1 MAKIKYYYD
10 TESCR
15 YERIKVTKWEIF
27 LNIAGVLMLS
37 AILGVL
43 LAWIYNSFYKSERE
57 AELIREV
64 EELKSYYQLINK
76 KLEEADKVLTAL
88 QERDDKVYR
97 VIFAVDPIPKE
108 VRIAGSGGTEKYTDL
123 LKKGLQSEKLIL
135 STLQK
140 VDMLK
145 RKMYVQSKSYDEI
158 MQLAKNKEDRLAR
171 IPAIQ
176 PISNKELTRL
186 SSGFGM
192 RFHPIFGGLQFHPG
206 IDFAAPHGTPVYAT
220 ADGEVIVARNNF
232 GGYGNEIQIKHSED
246 YTTLYAHLSRFNVRV
261 GQKVKRGECIGY
273 VGSTGFST
281 APHLH
286 YEVIYKGEKV
296 NPVYYFYNDL
306 SPEQYDK
313 ILELASR
320 QNRSLGAVG
329 SSNMAVYK

>member
-10 TESCR
+10 TDSCR
-15 YERIKVTKWEIF
+15 YERVQVSKWELF
-27 LNIAGVLMLS
+27 LNIAGIVVLASLF
-37 AILGVL
+37 GVL
-43 LAWIYNSFYKSERE
+43 FTFLYAKFHKSDKELELA
-57 AELIREV
+57 REV

-76 KLEEADKVLTAL
+76 KLDESDKVLSSL

-97 VIFAVDPIPKE
+97 VIFAADPIPKE
-108 VRIAGSGGTEKYTDL
+108 IRIAGAGGTEKYSDL
-123 LKKGLQSEKLIL
+123 LQKGLQTEKLIL
-135 STLQK
+135 NTLQK

-158 MQLAKNKEDRLAR
+158 MQMAKNKEDRLSR

-192 RFHPIFGGLQFHPG
+192 RFHPIFGGAQFHPG
-206 IDFAAPHGTPVYAT
+206 IDFAAPHGTPIYAT
-220 ADGEVIVARNNF
+220 ADGEVVVANNNF

-246 YTTLYAHLSRFNVRV
+246 YTTLYAHLSRFNVRL

-320 QNRSLGAVG
+320 QNRSLGAVD
-329 SSNMAVYK
+329 SRNVKIQE

>member
-15 YERIKVTKWEIF
+15 YERVQVKKSDILLNIIGFIFFSGLFGLSYIF
-27 LNIAGVLMLS
+27 LYAQ
-37 AILGVL
+37 
-43 LAWIYNSFYKSERE
+43 FHKSDKE
-57 AELIREV
+57 AELVKEI

-76 KLEEADKVLTAL
+76 KLDESDKVLSSL

-97 VIFAVDPIPKE
+97 VIFSADPVPMSA
-108 VRIAGSGGTEKYTDL
+108 RIAGAGGADKYADL
-123 LKKGLQSEKLIL
+123 LKKGLNSEKLVL

-140 VDMLK
+140 IDRLK

-158 MQLAKNKEDRLAR
+158 MQMARSKEDRLAH

-186 SSGFGM
+186 TSGFGT
-192 RFHPIFGGLQFHPG
+192 RFHPIFGGAQFHPG
-206 IDFAAPHGTPVYAT
+206 IDFAAPHGTPIYAT
-220 ADGEVIVARNNF
+220 ADGEVTVANNNF
-232 GGYGNEIQIKHSED
+232 GGYGNEIQIKHSEE
-246 YTTLYAHLSRFNVRV
+246 YTTLYAHMSRFNVSK

-286 YEVIYKGEKV
+286 YEVIFKGEKV

-320 QNRSLGAVG
+320 ENKSLGAVDAR
-329 SSNMAVYK
+329 SMKIQE

>member
-15 YERIKVTKWEIF
+15 YERVQVNKWDIAF
-27 LNIAGVLMLS
+27 NIAGLLIF
-37 AILGVL
+37 AALFGLGFTF
-43 LAWIYNSFYKSERE
+43 IYTKFHKSDKE
-57 AELIREV
+57 AELAKEV

-76 KLEEADKVLTAL
+76 KLEESDKVLTSL

-97 VIFAVDPIPKE
+97 VIFAADPVPMSA
-108 VRIAGSGGTEKYTDL
+108 RIAGSGGTEKYADL
-123 LKKGLQSEKLIL
+123 LKKGLKSEDLVL
-135 STLQK
+135 NALQK
-140 VDMLK
+140 IDRLK
-145 RKMYVQSKSYDEI
+145 RKMYVQTKSYDDI
-158 MQLAKNKEDRLAR
+158 MQMAKSKEDRLAS

-176 PISNKELTRL
+176 PLSNKELTRL
-186 SSGFGM
+186 SSGFGT
-192 RFHPIFGGLQFHPG
+192 RFHPIFGGAQFHPG
-206 IDFAAPHGTPVYAT
+206 IDFAAPHGTPIYAT
-220 ADGEVIVARNNF
+220 ADGVVTVAQNNF

-246 YTTLYAHLSRFNVRV
+246 YTTLYAHLSSFKIQK

-286 YEVIYKGEKV
+286 YEVIHKGEKV

-320 QNRSLGAVG
+320 ENRSLGAVD
-329 SSNMAVYK
+329 SRNVKIQE